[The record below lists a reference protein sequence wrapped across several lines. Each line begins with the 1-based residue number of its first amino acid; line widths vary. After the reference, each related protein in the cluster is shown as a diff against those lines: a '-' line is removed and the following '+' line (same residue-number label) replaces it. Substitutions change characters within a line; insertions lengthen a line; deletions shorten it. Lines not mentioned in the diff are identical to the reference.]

1 MANRLITFHHR
12 GNFARTYNF
21 LRKASRKE
29 FYSKIEKYAQMGVD
43 ALASATPV
51 DTGKTAESWGYE
63 IVRKPNSI
71 TIYWTNSNK
80 NDGVPIAVI
89 IQYGH
94 GTGTGGYVVP
104 NDYINPSIKPIF
116 QEIAD
121 SVWKE
126 VTAS

>member
-1 MANRLITFHHR
+1 MAKRLITFHHK

-21 LRKASRKE
+21 LKKASRKD
-29 FYSKIEKYAQMGVD
+29 FYSSIEKYAQMGVD

-51 DTGKTAESWGYE
+51 DSGLTADSWGYE
-63 IVRKPNSI
+63 IVKKFDSI

-80 NDGVPIAVI
+80 NEGVPIAVI

-116 QEIAD
+116 QQIAD